1 MWRNCITCPVHVPS
15 MSRLKNIV
23 VKESGFSLT
32 TIFVFEQNVLFWRSV
47 VNGMGFSLTTVQVFD
62 DGTGVML
69 FC

>member
-1 MWRNCITCPVHVPS
+1 

-23 VKESGFSLT
+23 VKESGVSLT

>member
-1 MWRNCITCPVHVPS
+1 

-32 TIFVFEQNVLFWRSV
+32 TMIVFEQTTLFWRSV